1 MNAAKAKQI
10 EKSLKATVDS
20 NLQKN
25 LCKYLRYYRKVYF
38 YKLIEQANQ
47 DYTIEDRNIII
58 GELRVIQKL
67 LDVLEPKAGMFVF
80 DGEHTDLD
88 EQD

>member
-1 MNAAKAKQI
+1 MTAANAKAI
-10 EKSLKATVDS
+10 EKSFKATVDS

-38 YKLIEQANQ
+38 YKLIEQESQ

-67 LDVLEPKAGMFVF
+67 LDVLEPKAGLFTVNAS
-80 DGEHTDLD
+80 ELID
-88 EQD
+88 E